1 MDSGTDEYEL
11 NGVLPP
17 GTPGSPDTSS
27 SRAPRLP
34 GRLWAPGR
42 VRTVSALQSQVRP
55 APSGSE
61 RCPRELQPPRQ
72 GGLASPAPL
81 SSALAWL
88 RGGGLGAAPPAKDC
102 WRPAFLASPRSRAAL
117 SNFSLAMPAPPP
129 TLPGD
134 GQKGQRADSYVTTR

>member
-34 GRLWAPGR
+34 GHLWAPGR
-42 VRTVSALQSQVRP
+42 WPGTLCRGQND
-55 APSGSE
+55 APGSSSHAGKWVG
-61 RCPRELQPPRQ
+61 RAQ

-81 SSALAWL
+81 SSASA
-88 RGGGLGAAPPAKDC
+88 GCTAGDC
-102 WRPAFLASPRSRAAL
+102 WRPAFLASPNSRAAL
-117 SNFSLAMPAPPP
+117 SNFSLAMPAPLR

-134 GQKGQRADSYVTTR
+134 GQRGQRADSYVTTR